1 MAATDVP
8 RQVDLSSVLDTFEIK
23 EGSASERPG
32 VGKSLA
38 EVPQAALRS
47 RVARA
52 VLKRH
57 DCHEDKVD
65 RRCPRNQ
72 TAAAEAEQSSLEK
85 GAQKMQVVP
94 DFAKWKNAPQ
104 IYLVETVG
112 DRLEDNDLPL
122 VRKAGK
128 FPIIILCA
136 TLGGGPSGMGI
147 SSSLSMLPFSRSFPG
162 GGPSGIMISSS
173 VSAAPSVSLTIQMMH

>member
-23 EGSASERPG
+23 EGSASERLG

-38 EVPQAALRS
+38 EVPQAALRA
-47 RVARA
+47 RVAGT

-65 RRCPRNQ
+65 RRFPRNQ
-72 TAAAEAEQSSLEK
+72 AAAAEQSSLEK
-85 GAQKMQVVP
+85 VAQKMQVVP
-94 DFAKWKNAPQ
+94 DLAKWKNAPR
-104 IYLVETVG
+104 IYPVETVR